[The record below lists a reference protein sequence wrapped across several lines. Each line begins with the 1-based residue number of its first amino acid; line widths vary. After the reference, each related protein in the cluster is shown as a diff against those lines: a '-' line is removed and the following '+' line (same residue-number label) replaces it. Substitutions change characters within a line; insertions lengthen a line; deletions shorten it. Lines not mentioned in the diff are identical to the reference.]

1 MKQRSEKKKRSLGK
15 GFGFSMWCVLWPFQS
30 SILTVPQLQRNSTLP
45 IAVSS
50 VKILGTVQTRASFLK
65 SVTSPLHHPS
75 ATEPQTLAS
84 LIQTTNDVANALM
97 SFNIF
102 DPTKTQISFDRARS
116 SLAGE
121 NDVDITFQ
129 LHEKPRFAAN
139 TGTWAGD
146 GEATAQMSARA
157 ENLFG
162 GAERIEGVLEAGTRT
177 RSAWEVKFQSP
188 IAARADIL
196 GEIAVFGNTR
206 DYRFFASHELSQ
218 RGAHAKIKVLI

>member
-1 MKQRSEKKKRSLGK
+1 M
-15 GFGFSMWCVLWPFQS
+15 
-30 SILTVPQLQRNSTLP
+30 QLQRNSTLP
-45 IAVSS
+45 IAVST
-50 VKILGTVQTRASFLK
+50 VQVFGAVQTRPSFLK
-65 SVTSPLHHPS
+65 VVTSPLHSPS
-75 ATEPQTLAS
+75 TSGPQPLAS
-84 LIQTTNDVANALM
+84 IIQTTNSVVNTLM

-102 DPTKTQISFDRARS
+102 DPTKMQISFDRARS
-116 SLAGE
+116 HLAGE
-121 NDVDITFQ
+121 NDVDITFH
-129 LHEKPRFAAN
+129 LHEKPRFAAT

-196 GEIAVFGNTR
+196 GEVAVFGNTR
-206 DYRFFASHELSQ
+206 DYKFFASHELSQ
-218 RGAHAKIKVLI
+218 RGAHAKIKVSRSELVSNFDRHSRTSASMNLLYRQF